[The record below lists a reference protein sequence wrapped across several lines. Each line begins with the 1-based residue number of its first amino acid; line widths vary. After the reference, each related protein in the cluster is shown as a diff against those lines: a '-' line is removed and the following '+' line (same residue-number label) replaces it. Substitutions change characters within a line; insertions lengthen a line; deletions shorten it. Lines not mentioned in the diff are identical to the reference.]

1 MATTTDAS
9 TLHGPRMRKLCL
21 LLDKSL
27 TTTVGTLTYERLAEC
42 FPYLAQE
49 SPQLLRTA
57 QGQVSQFMRA
67 TVENE
72 FQTIVQQ
79 RHLVEKLNQLDQFIE
94 KARASQTDEGIGPLQ
109 YSCIDPETAV
119 RARTMKLKQAELAQ
133 LKEIY
138 AKWATRN
145 EALMA
150 SIKDKRRAMHT
161 AKRAVVDNLQ
171 ELQQVA
177 QAGQA
182 MDTDALAKDVRV
194 ILLFQ
199 VAALTSGLIVA
210 AWAKSLAGDRTLVLL
225 PDTKD
230 QTVSQYG
237 QFIDSLKGR
246 GFQVTID
253 AATSSSAKVYEYD
266 ERQYDHLV
274 LLVPGAKR
282 FASGL
287 DAKTLVEFVK
297 DGGNVLVGAG
307 SDFGGAQRE
316 FARQLGVE
324 FDVRG
329 NVVLDHFHYQATGS
343 ATDPAQ
349 RSQLV
354 TDRFAAVD
362 YILSDEVRQGGPVLF
377 QGIGHRILPG
387 PQETMVWPVLTG
399 YDTTYSFD
407 TMERRVVQPK
417 DAVLA
422 GTKLNLVSAF
432 QSKNNA
438 RVALVGSATMFSNSA
453 FDATVNSE
461 GMAAGNKQFCHELSQ
476 WAFHEKGVL
485 QVQSVAFRK
494 LSDPL
499 TANNPSAFRIRDEI
513 EYRIELSH
521 YANDQW
527 RPIQLSDVQFEA
539 IMLDPY
545 IRKTLTAVDNTPTS
559 TVFAASLQLP
569 DVYGVFTF
577 AVDYRRVGLSS
588 VHHTDIVSIL
598 PFKHNEYRRFIPAAF
613 PYYAS
618 SASLLL
624 AFIAFSL
631 VWLYNREPTEKK
643 AQ

>member
-1 MATTTDAS
+1 MASATDVPPP
-9 TLHGPRMRKLCL
+9 HGPRMRKLCL

-27 TTTVGTLTYERLAEC
+27 TTTVDSLTYERLAEC

-57 QGQVSQFMRA
+57 QEQISQFMRA
-67 TVENE
+67 TVENA
-72 FQTIVQQ
+72 FQTIAQQ
-79 RHLVEKLNQLDQFIE
+79 RQLVEKLNQLDQLIE
-94 KARASQTDEGIGPLQ
+94 KARASSTNETTRPLQ

-133 LKEIY
+133 LKEVHSKWT
-138 AKWATRN
+138 AKN

-150 SIKDKRRAMHT
+150 SIKEKRRTMHT
-161 AKRAVVDNLQ
+161 AKRAVVASLQ

-182 MDTDALAKDVRV
+182 MDAGT
-194 ILLFQ
+194 
-199 VAALTSGLIVA
+199 LTKIQFRLTI
-210 AWAKSLAGDRTLVLL
+210 
-225 PDTKD
+225 
-230 QTVSQYG
+230 SQYG
-237 QFIDSLKGR
+237 QFFDSLKGR
-246 GFQVTID
+246 GFQVTVE
-253 AATSSSAKVYEYD
+253 AATSPNARVYVYG

-274 LLVPGAKR
+274 LLAPGAKR

-307 SDFGGAQRE
+307 PDFGGVQRE
-316 FARQLGVE
+316 FTRQLGVE

-329 NVVLDHFHYQATGS
+329 NVVLDHFHYQTTGE

-349 RSQLV
+349 RSLLV
-354 TDRFAAVD
+354 TDRFAPVD
-362 YILSDEVRQGGPVLF
+362 HILSDEVRQGGPVLF

-387 PQETMVWPVLTG
+387 PQEAMVWPVLTG

-407 TMERRVVQPK
+407 TMERQVVQPK

-432 QSKNNA
+432 QSKSNA
-438 RVALVGSATMFSNSA
+438 RVALVGSSTMFSNTA
-453 FDATVNSE
+453 FNATVNAE
-461 GMAAGNKQFCHELSQ
+461 GEMAGNKQFCQELSQ

-485 QVQSVAFRK
+485 QVQSVVFRK
-494 LSDPL
+494 STDLPATS
-499 TANNPSAFRIRDEI
+499 NPSTFRIRDEI

-521 YANDQW
+521 YIHDQW
-527 RPIQLSDVQFEA
+527 HPIQLSDVQFEA

-545 IRKTLTAVDNTPTS
+545 IRKTLTAVDSTPTS
-559 TVFAASLQLP
+559 TVLAATMQLP

-577 AVDYRRVGLSS
+577 AVNYHRVGLSNI
-588 VHHTDIVSIL
+588 HHTDIVSIL
-598 PFKHNEYRRFIPAAF
+598 PFKHNEYRRYIPAAF

-624 AFIAFSL
+624 AFIAFSV
-631 VWLYNREPTEKK
+631 VWLYNREPSTKK
-643 AQ
+643 SQ